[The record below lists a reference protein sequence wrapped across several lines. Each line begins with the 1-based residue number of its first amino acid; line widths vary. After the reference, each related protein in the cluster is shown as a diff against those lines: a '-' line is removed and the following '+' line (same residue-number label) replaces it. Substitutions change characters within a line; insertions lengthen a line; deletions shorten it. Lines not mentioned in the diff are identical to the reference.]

1 MIKVSY
7 VNFWCD
13 PTNDRYLSNFIS
25 KNIEEVIEVHP
36 LNDPDVIFF
45 SCFGDINLAKKLKSK
60 CKIFYYGEN
69 PNRYKPYNNFDKLKQ
84 YFDLIIGFR
93 PSYNDSSV
101 IRFPLWLMYYN
112 THNIN
117 DSNNIVDHIEREY
130 FKNKSINKKY
140 FATIVAKKS
149 STKPSRNI
157 IYQEMSKYGD
167 VIAPKGLIFGN
178 ENIERPKNV
187 SQKINFIKNS
197 LYNICPENS
206 SYPGYYTEKVFQA
219 LEAGTIPVYWGINN
233 PEPNIINENK
243 YCFADIN
250 NQDRLT
256 SSITNSINN
265 PKKHTEKKVFKA
277 RAKESIQVM
286 YDNLKKSIL
295 NNIQ

>member
-1 MIKVSY
+1 MIRVSY
-7 VNFWCD
+7 TNFWSD
-13 PTNDRYLSNFIS
+13 PTNDRYLSNFIN
-25 KNIEEVIEVHP
+25 KNIEDIVEVHP
-36 LNDPDVIFF
+36 LNNPDIIFF
-45 SCFGDINLAKKLKSK
+45 SCFGDISLAKKLKAK

-69 PNRYKPYNNFDKLKQ
+69 PDRYEPYNNFDKLKQ

-112 THNIN
+112 TYNIN
-117 DSNNIVDHIEREY
+117 DFNNIVDHIEREY
-130 FKNKSINKKY
+130 FKNKYINKKY

-157 IYQEMSKYGD
+157 IYKEMSKHGD

-187 SQKINFIKNS
+187 SEKINFIKNS

-206 SYPGYYTEKVFQA
+206 SYPGYCTEKVFQA
-219 LEAGTIPVYWGINN
+219 LEAGTIPVYWGSSN
-233 PEPNIINENK
+233 PESKIINENK
-243 YCFADIN
+243 YCFTDIN
-250 NQDRLT
+250 NQGRLT

-265 PKKHTEKKVFKA
+265 PEKHTEKKVFKA
-277 RAKESIQVM
+277 QAKENIQGM